1 MKNRKTER
9 KCRACRQSWFCIL
22 LLMFSLTGCGG
33 TRENPASGKQVI
45 IPSADGKETF
55 ETENLLVDISHP
67 ELGYMMVRYMGS
79 AAKVFVQLVGPDETE
94 YKYFIQPSQE
104 YVTVPFTAGGGDYY
118 LCIYENVGG
127 DQYSPILSQMLH
139 LELANEFAPFLCSN
153 QYVDFT
159 MDSKAVLQ
167 AAEMTKDISDDL
179 EKVQE
184 IYHWV
189 IRNIQYDFEKAVTVS
204 VGYLPD
210 IDVTLNTRKGI
221 CFDYAAMMT
230 AMLRSLGIPTKLEIG
245 YLTEEVY
252 HSWISVYLDEIGWVD
267 NLIEFNGTEWELMD
281 PTVASSSGS
290 QEVEDMAADEANYI
304 VRYVR

>member
-1 MKNRKTER
+1 MLL
-9 KCRACRQSWFCIL
+9 IL
-22 LLMFSLTGCGG
+22 TLNGCGRQESGDG
-33 TRENPASGKQVI
+33 TGKGVI
-45 IPSADGKETF
+45 VPSADGKETF
-55 ETENLLVDISHP
+55 ETENLLVDISHL
-67 ELGYMMVRYMGS
+67 ELGYMMVRYTGS
-79 AAKVFVQLVGPDETE
+79 AAKLFVQLVGPDETE
-94 YKYFIQPSQE
+94 YKYFMEPSE
-104 YVTVPFTAGGGDYY
+104 DYVTVPFTAGDGDYY
-118 LCIYENVGG
+118 LCIYENVGA
-127 DQYSPILSQMLH
+127 DQYSPILSQMLQ
-139 LELANEFAPFLCSN
+139 LELENEFGPFLCSN

-159 MDSKAVLQ
+159 MDSEAVVQ

-184 IYHWV
+184 IYRWV
-189 IRNIQYDFEKAVTVS
+189 IRNIEYDFEKAVSVS
-204 VGYLPD
+204 TGYLPD
-210 IDVTLNTRKGI
+210 IDVTLKTKKGI

-245 YLTEEVY
+245 YLTEDVY
-252 HSWISVYLDEIGWVD
+252 HSWISVYLEEIGWVD